1 MANQIVVSA
10 GAKVRNLSGVL
21 TATSGVVSFLPID
34 VSLGIPQL
42 DVNGK
47 ILVSQLP
54 NSVMEYKG
62 TWDISTNTPTLVN
75 GTGNQGDVYLV
86 EGAAVGGTSFN
97 FGAGGILFFNG
108 DQAIYSGS
116 IWQRGSGATGSVT
129 SISITE
135 SGDSLNITGSPITT
149 SGTINIGFNGTNLQY
164 VNGAGNLTTFPILT
178 GYVPYTGATG
188 DVNLG
193 LYSLTSNSIKV
204 IGDNST
210 YGGTLSIKQSN
221 VTNLT
226 GVGYTELF
234 GKTNRL
240 GISFGAGSIAY
251 LSNST
256 LTAERTYTF
265 PDASG
270 TIALTSDIPSLTG
283 YVPYTGATANVDL
296 GAFDLTANLITGAT
310 GSFASSGGSDTFAIN
325 HSSGGGIA
333 LNITKGG
340 NGEGLYINKTSGS
353 GNAATIV
360 GTLEAT
366 TLVKN
371 GGTSS
376 QFLKADGTV
385 DSNTYALDS
394 LVVHLAGTE
403 TITGIKNFN
412 LGLTLQD
419 GYYPTPAT
427 GYVGLGSNG
436 SGITILTKS
445 GITVYNNNLQFPNAS
460 NDYNFPNATGTIA
473 LTSDLSA
480 YVTLAGTET
489 ITGAKTFSATSL
501 TLAPTSGGGTLNLK
515 QDAFL
520 GATNGYT
527 SLTSSGSDFAIIAAT
542 GVGTSKQ
549 AVFSLASLG
558 ATLRTYTLPDA
569 NGILALTS
577 DIPSLT
583 GYVTLATTQT
593 ITGIK
598 TFSSFD
604 TLFSQGFFSDYAIKI
619 KKDGSIS
626 LLNGYVSI
634 GEISGTGTSKI
645 VFGDGNSAF
654 SNSLLFNTSSDK
666 IYTFPNAS
674 GTIALTS
681 DLTGGTVTSVA
692 ALTIGTTGTD
702 LSSTVANS
710 TTTPVI
716 TLNVPTASATNR
728 GALSSADWTTFN
740 NKQSALTNPV
750 TGTGTTNYLPKFTGA
765 STIGNS
771 LIYDNGTN
779 VGIGTTSLF
788 GALKVKAG
796 TNQNISINSFSGITH
811 IEAINDANDAD
822 VPLRIDATR
831 YEIMSGNF
839 LINTTTDSGYK
850 LDVNGTGRFSGGI
863 TLNRAA
869 AGNANGYIL
878 QTAGTSNWY
887 VGSSAV
893 GSNTDLQFYNHSAT
907 SVVFNIAN
915 TTGAATFS
923 SSVTAAAGI
932 FNLNTTNGGFKVTA
946 VAATPNTLSYLA
958 NNYFAKFYTRPDQN
972 YGITIFDQSEATAI
986 QSADLVNGT
995 NARALILNPY
1005 GGNVGIGTASPST
1018 KLQVTGVAST
1028 NSDAV
1033 YTIILN
1039 DSTGYA
1045 TRIGSGISFG
1055 GYYDGTNV
1063 TDTFSN
1069 IKGFKENLTSG
1080 DYAGAMSFQTRSNGG
1095 SPTER
1100 MRITSG
1106 GNVGIGTASPNAR
1119 LSLGTGTTSKLL
1131 VYDGGFTGSG
1141 GNGFF
1146 AGFAV
1151 DYPSGND
1158 FGMFAHNNG
1167 ALVFGKYTN
1176 NNDLNNVTERMRITS
1191 GGQVL
1196 IGATSYDGVNTN
1208 ALQIKGST
1216 AQFLINN
1223 TVGTTNHFTIYSASD
1238 GNIYNVFGTT
1248 GNLLFGTGAKDTSGW
1263 SEKMRIT
1270 SGGNVL
1276 IGGTSAAQG
1285 YSSYNLAL
1293 VGPSPLLKLQST
1305 TSAHAWDIYNNGGN
1319 NLIFAYDSSDKANIN
1334 QSTGVYTA
1342 TSDINKKKDF
1352 EQSTLGLNA
1361 ILGLK
1366 PTLYRMKEENNTDK
1380 HLGFIAQE
1388 VKEFIPQAF
1397 VENDGFIG
1405 LDYQSITATL
1415 VKAIQEQ
1422 QKQIEELKQI
1432 VATINK

>member
-178 GYVPYTGATG
+178 GYVPYTGAT
-188 DVNLG
+188 
-193 LYSLTSNSIKV
+193 
-204 IGDNST
+204 
-210 YGGTLSIKQSN
+210 
-221 VTNLT
+221 
-226 GVGYTELF
+226 
-234 GKTNRL
+234 
-240 GISFGAGSIAY
+240 
-251 LSNST
+251 
-256 LTAERTYTF
+256 
-265 PDASG
+265 
-270 TIALTSDIPSLTG
+270 
-283 YVPYTGATANVDL
+283 ANVDL
-296 GAFDLTANLITGAT
+296 GAFDLTADLITGAT

-366 TLVKN
+366 TLVKS

-619 KKDGSIS
+619 KKDGFIS

-681 DLTGGTVTSVA
+681 DIPSLTGYVPYTGATGAVNLGAYDLTVNGIKVGIGGGSGANNTRLGSDTLSSLTTASNNVAIGANALFSATSGNA
-692 ALTIGTTGTD
+692 NAGIGANALYAITTGTINTAIGFSAG
-702 LSSTVANS
+702 SSITTGSYNTIVGKYVGTATLDSNVVLADGIGNLRFVGFS
-710 TTTPVI
+710 TG
-716 TLNVPTASATNR
+716 NVYL
-728 GALSSADWTTFN
+728 GA
-740 NKQSALTNPV
+740 
-750 TGTGTTNYLPKFTGA
+750 GTTLP
-765 STIGNS
+765 
-771 LIYDNGTN
+771 
-779 VGIGTTSLF
+779 
-788 GALKVKAG
+788 
-796 TNQNISINSFSGITH
+796 
-811 IEAINDANDAD
+811 
-822 VPLRIDATR
+822 
-831 YEIMSGNF
+831 
-839 LINTTTDSGYK
+839 TDSGYK
-850 LDVNGTGRFSGGI
+850 LDVNGTGRFGG
-863 TLNRAA
+863 N
-869 AGNANGYIL
+869 
-878 QTAGTSNWY
+878 TS
-887 VGSSAV
+887 SSP
-893 GSNTDLQFYNHSAT
+893 LEL
-907 SVVFNIAN
+907 AN
-915 TTGAATFS
+915 TTISNYIWMNSATGYEAMSRYSNPTAGNWYTGIRASAGLGTTASYHIYSSTYGGDVFVLNTDGTSKFAGAATFS
-923 SSVTAAAGI
+923 S
-932 FNLNTTNGGFKVTA
+932 NLVAINGNGLTEFKINNNTSEWELYMPSGGTDLRLYRGSDKVTF
-946 VAATPNTLSYLA
+946 LA
-958 NNYFAKFYTRPDQN
+958 N
-972 YGITIFDQSEATAI
+972 
-986 QSADLVNGT
+986 
-995 NARALILNPY
+995 
-1005 GGNVGIGTASPST
+1005 GNVGIGTSSPSGPLT
-1018 KLQVTGVAST
+1018 VQANTGNTAIRLIGTSNASSNNAGIFWFDSNDSTFNGYLGNYSGSFDIYNHRSTPMVLYTGGTARLTIASTGVASFS
-1028 NSDAV
+1028 NSLTTSDLSA
-1033 YTIILN
+1033 TIL
-1039 DSTGYA
+1039 SP
-1045 TRIGSGISFG
+1045 SL
-1055 GYYDGTNV
+1055 GTNQTV
-1063 TDTFSN
+1063 FLELGKNIADTYN
-1069 IKGFKENLTSG
+1069 SG
-1080 DYAGAMSFQTRSNGG
+1080 EMSFKFVASGSSSNMVSLGFYG
-1095 SPTER
+1095 A
-1100 MRITSG
+1100 G
-1106 GNVGIGTASPNAR
+1106 NKLNVLGNGNVGIGTVSPNAR

-1191 GGQVL
+1191 GGVVF
-1196 IGATSYDGVNTN
+1196 IGASSIANSGFLLNVLGNPTSTIPLARYFVNGANTLSIPAIRFDKFDN
-1208 ALQIKGST
+1208 DNTTSQVFIDFT
-1216 AQFLINN
+1216 INN
-1223 TVGTTNHFTIYSASD
+1223 QNTASGSITANGASQATFTSWSDERLKENITNLPSQLS
-1238 GNIYNVFGTT
+1238 NI
-1248 GNLLFGTGAKDTSGW
+1248 
-1263 SEKMRIT
+1263 
-1270 SGGNVL
+1270 
-1276 IGGTSAAQG
+1276 
-1285 YSSYNLAL
+1285 LAL
-1293 VGPSPLLKLQST
+1293 RPVEF
-1305 TSAHAWDIYNNGGN
+1305 DY
-1319 NLIFAYDSSDKANIN
+1319 
-1334 QSTGVYTA
+1334 
-1342 TSDINKKKDF
+1342 KDGSGH
-1352 EQSTLGLNA
+1352 Q
-1361 ILGLK
+1361 I
-1366 PTLYRMKEENNTDK
+1366 
-1380 HLGFIAQE
+1380 GFIAQE
-1388 VKEFIPQAF
+1388 VQEIYPDIVGKNAEGYLTIS
-1397 VENDGFIG
+1397 G
-1405 LDYQSITATL
+1405 LGKMESRLI
-1415 VKAIQEQ
+1415 KAIQEQ
-1422 QKQIEELKQI
+1422 QKQIEELKLKIQ
-1432 VATINK
+1432 

>member
-21 TATSGVVSFLPID
+21 TATSGVVSSLPID

-62 TWDISTNTPTLVN
+62 TWDAATNTPTLAN
-75 GTGNQGDVYLV
+75 GTGNQGDVYLCNV
-86 EGAAVGGTSFN
+86 AGTVD
-97 FGAGGILFFNG
+97 FGAGAIAFVVS

-116 IWQRGSGATGSVT
+116 IWQKASGSNGTVT
-129 SISITE
+129 SVAITE
-135 SGDSLNITGSPITT
+135 SGDSLNITGSPIVNA
-149 SGTINIGFNGTNLQY
+149 GTINIGFNGTNLQY
-164 VNGAGNLTTFPILT
+164 VNGAGNLTTFPT
-178 GYVPYTGATG
+178 
-188 DVNLG
+188 
-193 LYSLTSNSIKV
+193 
-204 IGDNST
+204 
-210 YGGTLSIKQSN
+210 
-221 VTNLT
+221 
-226 GVGYTELF
+226 
-234 GKTNRL
+234 
-240 GISFGAGSIAY
+240 
-251 LSNST
+251 
-256 LTAERTYTF
+256 
-265 PDASG
+265 
-270 TIALTSDIPSLTG
+270 LTG

-296 GAFDLTANLITGAT
+296 GAFDLTADLITGAT

-403 TITGIKNFN
+403 TITG
-412 LGLTLQD
+412 
-419 GYYPTPAT
+419 
-427 GYVGLGSNG
+427 
-436 SGITILTKS
+436 
-445 GITVYNNNLQFPNAS
+445 
-460 NDYNFPNATGTIA
+460 
-473 LTSDLSA
+473 
-480 YVTLAGTET
+480 
-489 ITGAKTFSATSL
+489 AKTFSATSL

-527 SLTSSGSDFAIIAAT
+527 SLTSSGSDFAIITAT
-542 GVGTSKQ
+542 GVSTSKQ

-681 DLTGGTVTSVA
+681 DLSAYVTLAGTETITGAKTFSGLTSFTNTSGINLQYGAYINKGNTPLAFSSNNTNIYSDATTNNIVIRDNLSIAKLEFNNSTQTYTFPAATGTIALTSDLTGGTVTSVA

-716 TLNVPTASATNR
+716 TLNVPTASAVNR

-771 LIYDNGTN
+771 ILYEAFGGVVVGGPIYAADGTSTSASIRFFN
-779 VGIGTTSLF
+779 ANSGLYNAPSDALGFITSGTSKMILNASGNLGLGVTPSAWSFGKALEVGNTGNSIYSYSIGDMYMTRNAYFDTTWKYANTGTASRYNQFVGYHIWESAVSGSAAANITFTPLMTLTPSGRLLIGTSTESTYL
-788 GALKVKAG
+788 
-796 TNQNISINSFSGITH
+796 
-811 IEAINDANDAD
+811 
-822 VPLRIDATR
+822 
-831 YEIMSGNF
+831 
-839 LINTTTDSGYK
+839 
-850 LDVNGTGRFSGGI
+850 LDVNGTGRFS
-863 TLNRAA
+863 
-869 AGNANGYIL
+869 
-878 QTAGTSNWY
+878 
-887 VGSSAV
+887 
-893 GSNTDLQFYNHSAT
+893 
-907 SVVFNIAN
+907 
-915 TTGAATFS
+915 
-923 SSVTAAAGI
+923 SSVTAVGLSSTTSALG
-932 FNLNTTNGGFKVTA
+932 NLNALIRNGVTSASGTTGYGLA
-946 VAATPNTLSYLA
+946 IESEASAATSYALTVRNLAGSNT
-958 NNYFAKFYTRPDQN
+958 YF
-972 YGITIFDQSEATAI
+972 
-986 QSADLVNGT
+986 
-995 NARALILNPY
+995 LISTET
-1005 GGNVGIGTASPST
+1005 GKVGNVGIGT
-1018 KLQVTGVAST
+1018 V
-1028 NSDAV
+1028 
-1033 YTIILN
+1033 
-1039 DSTGYA
+1039 
-1045 TRIGSGISFG
+1045 
-1055 GYYDGTNV
+1055 
-1063 TDTFSN
+1063 
-1069 IKGFKENLTSG
+1069 
-1080 DYAGAMSFQTRSNGG
+1080 
-1095 SPTER
+1095 
-1100 MRITSG
+1100 
-1106 GNVGIGTASPNAR
+1106 SPNAR

-1191 GGQVL
+1191 TGNVGIGTTSPTGKLMIEATGNHLFLRASSATAGKYWNFDVTSANQLYIVNNAGTQYLTITDGGNVG
-1196 IGATSYDGVNTN
+1196 INTTTPATQLNILYPSNIDKDTVQGVIRLTGQANAENVGTN
-1208 ALQIKGST
+1208 FSSGTAVEFYNKWNGGGSNAEYAVARISGRASQGYKGGLQFDVGTGSSAGGTTFST
-1216 AQFLINN
+1216 AMGIL
-1223 TVGTTNHFTIYSASD
+1223 TN
-1238 GNIYNVFGTT
+1238 
-1248 GNLLFGTGAKDTSGW
+1248 
-1263 SEKMRIT
+1263 
-1270 SGGNVL
+1270 GNVL
-1276 IGGTSAAQG
+1276 IGTTDDGGRLVSYSTTAATQIKAAGTAPAITFSNTVLSPTYGGVLGTCTSAGQFLSGTAAGDMVLANQFSG
-1285 YSSYNLAL
+1285 YRVYVASYSGGVYLTSGATSWTAN
-1293 VGPSPLLKLQST
+1293 SDIRLK
-1305 TSAHAWDIYNNGGN
+1305 
-1319 NLIFAYDSSDKANIN
+1319 NIN
-1334 QSTGVYTA
+1334 SHIENAVE
-1342 TSDINKKKDF
+1342 KL
-1352 EQSTLGLNA
+1352 STLQTINFSYKDDKTNKQN
-1361 ILGLK
+1361 LGL
-1366 PTLYRMKEENNTDK
+1366 
-1380 HLGFIAQE
+1380 IAQE
-1388 VKEFIPQAF
+1388 VEKIFPELIDK
-1397 VENDGFIG
+1397 NGDGMLG
-1405 LDYQSITATL
+1405 VRYTEL
-1415 VKAIQEQ
+1415 VPVLIKAIQEQ
-1422 QKQIEELKQI
+1422 QKEINELKLKI
-1432 VATINK
+1432 K

>member
-265 PDASG
+265 PDA
-270 TIALTSDIPSLTG
+270 T
-283 YVPYTGATANVDL
+283 
-296 GAFDLTANLITGAT
+296 
-310 GSFASSGGSDTFAIN
+310 
-325 HSSGGGIA
+325 
-333 LNITKGG
+333 
-340 NGEGLYINKTSGS
+340 
-353 GNAATIV
+353 
-360 GTLEAT
+360 GTL
-366 TLVKN
+366 
-371 GGTSS
+371 
-376 QFLKADGTV
+376 
-385 DSNTYALDS
+385 
-394 LVVHLAGTE
+394 
-403 TITGIKNFN
+403 
-412 LGLTLQD
+412 
-419 GYYPTPAT
+419 
-427 GYVGLGSNG
+427 
-436 SGITILTKS
+436 
-445 GITVYNNNLQFPNAS
+445 
-460 NDYNFPNATGTIA
+460 A

-558 ATLRTYTLPDA
+558 ATLRTYTFPDA
-569 NGILALTS
+569 NGTIALTS
-577 DIPSLT
+577 DLNGYVPYSGATLSLDLGIYSYNGNNVIINGNNSTQNGTLLFKQVGALAFNSVGYSGVGILGTTSMHFNFNQSSGVYKQFNFSVSSLT
-583 GYVTLATTQT
+583 NNTLRTLNIPDASGTIALTSDLSAYVTLAGTET
-593 ITGIK
+593 ITGAK
-598 TFSSFD
+598 TFSGLTSF
-604 TLFSQGFFSDYAIKI
+604 T
-619 KKDGSIS
+619 
-626 LLNGYVSI
+626 NT
-634 GEISGTGTSKI
+634 SGINLQYGAYINK
-645 VFGDGNSAF
+645 GNTPLAF
-654 SNSLLFNTSSDK
+654 SSGNTNIYSDATTNNIVIRDNLSIAKLEFNNSTQT
-666 IYTFPNAS
+666 YTFPAAT

-716 TLNVPTASATNR
+716 TLNVPTASAVNR

-750 TGTGTTNYLPKFTGA
+750 TGTGTTNYLPKFTGT

-771 LIYDNGTN
+771 LVFDNGTN
-779 VGIGTTSLF
+779 VGIGTNNPTDPQGF
-788 GALKVKAG
+788 GGALDIQNASAGGVIYLRKSSATTTYGWFGYDQSSLAATIAAYGANNKLLFNAG
-796 TNQNISINSFSGITH
+796 TG
-811 IEAINDANDAD
+811 AIKMTLDA
-822 VPLRIDATR
+822 
-831 YEIMSGNF
+831 SGNLGLGVTPSAWRSTERALQIGATTSVTDISNFAVFRNNNYVNSSGQEIYITTNGASALVLAPTSEYRF
-839 LINTTTDSGYK
+839 LQAAAGTAGNIISFTQAMTLTAAGRLLLGTTTESTYL
-850 LDVNGTGRFSGGI
+850 LDVNGTGRFGGDVLFNSAVQLGASSYI
-863 TLNRAA
+863 YGSVANGFRVLN
-869 AGNANGYIL
+869 NANTVALLTITNTGAATFSGNVGIKISGRSESLAIEHTTGNVSAAFFYTSGVTTGQSYGL
-878 QTAGTSNWY
+878 TVYAGTNSSDRSFLVSNQGGGTEY
-887 VGSSAV
+887 FKIRG
-893 GSNTDLQFYNHSAT
+893 D
-907 SVVFNIAN
+907 
-915 TTGAATFS
+915 GAATFS
-923 SSVTAAAGI
+923 SSVTAG
-932 FNLNTTNGGFKVTA
+932 
-946 VAATPNTLSYLA
+946 S
-958 NNYFAKFYTRPDQN
+958 
-972 YGITIFDQSEATAI
+972 
-986 QSADLVNGT
+986 
-995 NARALILNPY
+995 
-1005 GGNVGIGTASPST
+1005 ST
-1018 KLQVTGVAST
+1018 S
-1028 NSDAV
+1028 S
-1033 YTIILN
+1033 
-1039 DSTGYA
+1039 GYA
-1045 TRIGSGISFG
+1045 TLNLIDSGTGSARYASIRKNYDSPFDLRIRA
-1055 GYYDGTNV
+1055 
-1063 TDTFSN
+1063 SN
-1069 IKGFKENLTSG
+1069 SESAAPIVFDL
-1080 DYAGAMSFQTRSNGG
+1080 SNAV
-1095 SPTER
+1095 EA

-1106 GNVGIGTASPNAR
+1106 GNVGIGTVSPAYKLEVQGPSNATAASSIAAFFSGPSASYNLVIGQDAQNA
-1119 LSLGTGTTSKLL
+1119 S
-1131 VYDGGFTGSG
+1131 VYGGSIRDLTI
-1141 GNGFF
+1141 
-1146 AGFAV
+1146 
-1151 DYPSGND
+1151 
-1158 FGMFAHNNG
+1158 
-1167 ALVFGKYTN
+1167 LTN
-1176 NNDLNNVTERMRITS
+1176 NTGLHFLVESNAIRFSTYASATWNQRMTILNN
-1191 GGQVL
+1191 
-1196 IGATSYDGVNTN
+1196 
-1208 ALQIKGST
+1208 
-1216 AQFLINN
+1216 
-1223 TVGTTNHFTIYSASD
+1223 
-1238 GNIYNVFGTT
+1238 
-1248 GNLLFGTGAKDTSGW
+1248 
-1263 SEKMRIT
+1263 
-1270 SGGNVL
+1270 GNVL
-1276 IGGTSAAQG
+1276 IGTTTDAGAKLVVSDGTNNILFTPSSAPIIRA
-1285 YSSYNLAL
+1285 
-1293 VGPSPLLKLQST
+1293 
-1305 TSAHAWDIYNNGGN
+1305 
-1319 NLIFAYDSSDKANIN
+1319 DSSTYFDIN
-1334 QSTGVYTA
+1334 NQGGGLLRLYASSGIWFRESGVEPSMKIIGGVVTITNLGSGSVSA
-1342 TSDINKKKDF
+1342 TSGVLSAVSDMNLKNEDGFIN
-1352 EQSTLGLNA
+1352 NA
-1361 ILGLK
+1361 LDKVMNLK
-1366 PTLYRMKEENNTDK
+1366 PRYYHWKKESGLPTDLRQ
-1380 HLGFIAQE
+1380 LGFYAQE
-1388 VKEFIPQAF
+1388 VNQALGEEAANTPKT
-1397 VENDGFIG
+1397 ENDKWGIYDRGMIAF
-1405 LDYQSITATL
+1405 LTA
-1415 VKAIQEQ
+1415 AIQEQ
-1422 QKQIEELKQI
+1422 QAQIEELKQI